1 MTSPTLRASLLALA
15 IFVIARTDSSAA
27 YTVTILNSAGFGS
40 SFANGLDAN
49 VAVGRAEIAPAIDHA
64 VIWNGPAAS
73 PVDLNPVGSSYSSAV
88 AVLGNNQVGFAVD
101 GIDGLDHAMLWQGTA
116 ASAIDLNP
124 VGFSTSSAF
133 AIGGTNEVGAGT
145 TNSNSPERHA
155 LMWTGTANSVVDLN
169 PAPWHSTEAYGAW
182 GNDQVGVGR
191 AGSFGNSTTWAML
204 WHGTADSMIILH
216 EASFPYDTAALAVYD
231 NTQVGWVGQH
241 ATLWH
246 GTPES
251 EVNLNPAGYFASD
264 ASGVSSAGQVG
275 SGLPINDPPTYYY
288 HALLWHGSADSVVD
302 LQQFLDP
309 QFVESFASAISD
321 DGVIV
326 GYARDVNRNYY
337 AVMWTPVTVPEP
349 TIASLFIPLLGFAL
363 ITRRR

>member
-264 ASGVSSAGQVG
+264 ASGVSMPAKWAAAFQLTIPQHITITRCCGTD
-275 SGLPINDPPTYYY
+275 LPIAWSTSNNSSIPNSSNLSRLQSQMTV
-288 HALLWHGSADSVVD
+288 SSSVTH
-302 LQQFLDP
+302 
-309 QFVESFASAISD
+309 
-321 DGVIV
+321 
-326 GYARDVNRNYY
+326 DVNRNYY